1 MSTWG
6 AEEAAATIVVTGG
19 EEEARTAL
27 MVWLGV
33 ASPRFVDG
41 LLAREQRRW
50 PFLARARW
58 GNGRHSYN
66 GAGEKGKT
74 REEAEMSSPQV
85 EGDMDGAGA
94 GGREAVWQRR
104 DVGGRGE
111 KEVGDV
117 AGEAMRAGAM
127 QRRAQL
133 GATRGWSAMK
143 WKAIIVVAACIAG
156 RRRQQHSLWQRW
168 IWEEDGGKGGA
179 PTSSVET
186 LEMAAVGENDAFDGS
201 STDGGSGW

>member
-1 MSTWG
+1 MEGIAIMEQGRRGRLGKRQKCLPRRLRATWM
-6 AEEAAATIVVTGG
+6 
-19 EEEARTAL
+19 AL
-27 MVWLGV
+27 V
-33 ASPRFVDG
+33 
-41 LLAREQRRW
+41 
-50 PFLARARW
+50 
-58 GNGRHSYN
+58 
-66 GAGEKGKT
+66 
-74 REEAEMSSPQV
+74 QV
-85 EGDMDGAGA
+85 EGRLCGNGSGAGC
-94 GGREAVWQRR
+94 R
-104 DVGGRGE
+104 RGE

-117 AGEAMRAGAM
+117 AGEVVRVGAM

-143 WKAIIVVAACIAG
+143 WKAIVVVAACTAR

-168 IWEEDGGKGGA
+168 IWEEDGGNGGA